1 MKGQVKEDKSK
12 TGVTFTW
19 ENSRMANIT
28 DLEFIH
34 GKTVTDTK
42 EIGFITRNRV
52 MVSIL
57 IMADSSMK
65 GIG

>member
-42 EIGFITRNRV
+42 EIG
-52 MVSIL
+52 
-57 IMADSSMK
+57 
-65 GIG
+65 